1 MAKYTTL
8 VRSICEQKAGLNES
22 KGFNNVDGILDDS
35 WNKIFTTQCT
45 FFDETYREV
54 ICKKIL
60 KHYYMREIGAETVGL
75 WQLWLNTKLEEIMPY
90 YNQLYESAL
99 ITYNPLYN
107 IDLHRTKYSTG
118 AEQGS
123 QNDTIQDAHN
133 TTNTLAE
140 MGGRTSSVDIS
151 GTHADTGTRSANG
164 SSNEITANDETHA
177 DIDTVQKSDAYSD
190 TPQGSLSNVDNN
202 AYLTNYRKIQ
212 EGDTNS
218 GSKNID
224 IATSK
229 TDSDSESTN
238 TYGSYGED
246 RDTTESNNK
255 SQTKTEAGTNS
266 TIKNRTTGLNT
277 TESYVESVTGAN
289 GNYTYSKLI
298 NEFRDTFLNIDMMVI
313 GEFKSLFMGLW

>member
-8 VRSICEQKAGLNES
+8 VRSICEQKAGLDES
-22 KGFNNVDGILDDS
+22 KGFNNVDSILSDS
-35 WNKIFTTQCT
+35 WDKIFTTRCT
-45 FFDETYREV
+45 FFDEEYREV

-99 ITYNPLYN
+99 IEFNPLYN
-107 IDLHRTKYSTG
+107 IDLHRTRTKTG
-118 AEQGS
+118 AEQGTL
-123 QNDTIQDAHN
+123 NDTLQGTHSTSGNVTETVNVVGGMDREQ
-133 TTNTLAE
+133 TTSDSGSKT
-140 MGGRTSSVDIS
+140 GS
-151 GTHADTGTRSANG
+151 GT
-164 SSNEITANDETHA
+164 SNETTANDETHS
-177 DIDTVQKSDAYSD
+177 DIDTIQKSDAYSD

-224 IATSK
+224 IDTDK
-229 TDSDSESTN
+229 TYSDSESTD
-238 TYGSYGED
+238 TSGTLSED
-246 RDTTESNNK
+246 ISTSEDTTKGVTKSESGSNN
-255 SQTKTEAGTNS
+255 STKR
-266 TIKNRTTGLNT
+266 RTTGLNT
-277 TESYVESVTGAN
+277 TESYIESVTGAN
-289 GNYTYSKLI
+289 GNYSYSKLL
-298 NEFRDTFLNIDMMVI
+298 NEFRDTFLNIDMLVI

>member
-8 VRSICEQKAGLNES
+8 VRSICEQKAGLEES
-22 KGFNNVDGILDDS
+22 KGFNNVDIILSDS
-35 WNKIFTTQCT
+35 WDKIFTTRCT
-45 FFDETYREV
+45 FFDEEYREV

-99 ITYNPLYN
+99 IEFNPLHN
-107 IDLHRTKYSTG
+107 IDLHRTRNTTG
-118 AEQGS
+118 AEQGTL
-123 QNDTIQDAHN
+123 NDTIQGTQSTSGNVTETVNVVGGMDREQ
-133 TTNTLAE
+133 TTSDSGSKT
-140 MGGRTSSVDIS
+140 GS
-151 GTHADTGTRSANG
+151 GT
-164 SSNEITANDETHA
+164 SNETTANDETHS
-177 DIDTVQKSDAYSD
+177 DIDTIQKSDAYSD

-224 IATSK
+224 IDTDKTYSDNESTDTSGTLSEDISTSEDTTK
-229 TDSDSESTN
+229 GVTKSES
-238 TYGSYGED
+238 G
-246 RDTTESNNK
+246 SNN
-255 SQTKTEAGTNS
+255 STKR
-266 TIKNRTTGLNT
+266 RTTGLNT
-277 TESYVESVTGAN
+277 TESYIESVTGMN
-289 GNYTYSKLI
+289 GNYTYSKLL
-298 NEFRDTFLNIDMMVI
+298 NEFRDTFLNIDMLVI